1 MKYFRTKRSA
11 YEVRYPHHP
20 RLTHA
25 SGQNSNNTGTMLPS
39 CGQSANNNPD
49 SATLH
54 NNIVTNSTAR
64 ARFIMSRPT
73 PRALANVNGGVVNI
87 SCQQTQAPLQFKCNE
102 SCGSPPL
109 VSSQRPTLG
118 ESPRFVSYFSENKEQ
133 LVSLVL
139 ITLAGSRI
147 KGRQNINKGNPI
159 E

>member
-1 MKYFRTKRSA
+1 M
-11 YEVRYPHHP
+11 RYPHHP

-25 SGQNSNNTGTMLPS
+25 SGQNSNSTGTMSPS
-39 CGQSANNNPD
+39 CGQSSNNNPD
-49 SATLH
+49 SVTH
-54 NNIVTNSTAR
+54 QNNIVTNSTAR

-87 SCQQTQAPLQFKCNE
+87 SCQQTQAPPQFKRNE
-102 SCGSPPL
+102 SCESPPL
-109 VSSQRPTLG
+109 IISQRPTLG

-139 ITLAGSRI
+139 ITPPGTSI
-147 KGRQNINKGNPI
+147 KGRRNINEGFAI